1 MKLYL
6 DSSAIVKR
14 YVLEEGT
21 EKIND
26 TYLEALSGTASLH
39 FSIWNIG
46 EVLGALQ
53 TYYRRKWLE
62 SEDYTTARESF
73 IAETTRLIKLGVA
86 KVAPLRSKLLTQS
99 WLFVEKYHIYVADAL
114 QIVSAKNLDVDRLLS
129 GDRRLVDVSREEG
142 VDSDYLG

>member
-21 EKIND
+21 EKVKD

-39 FSIWNIG
+39 FSVWNIG
-46 EVLGALQ
+46 EVLGALHA
-53 TYYRRKWLE
+53 YYRRKWLE
-62 SEDYTTARESF
+62 SEDYTAARESF

-86 KVAPLRSKLLTQS
+86 KVIPVRSKLLTQS

-114 QIVSAKNLDVDRLLS
+114 QIVSAKNLGVDQLLS

>member
-1 MKLYL
+1 M
-6 DSSAIVKR
+6 
-14 YVLEEGT
+14 LEEGT

-86 KVAPLRSKLLTQS
+86 KVVPVRSKLLTQS